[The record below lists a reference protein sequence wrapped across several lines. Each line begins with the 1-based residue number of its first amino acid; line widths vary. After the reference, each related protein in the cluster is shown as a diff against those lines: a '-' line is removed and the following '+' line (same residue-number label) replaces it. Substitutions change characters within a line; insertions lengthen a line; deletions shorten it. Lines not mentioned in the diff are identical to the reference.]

1 MFIFGS
7 SALVVSFIP
16 HGLIDE
22 YRIMVNPVF
31 LGAGNPLLKG
41 IQNRVELKLVKT
53 KLFKSGNVLIYYEP
67 AKNHQAD

>member
-1 MFIFGS
+1 
-7 SALVVSFIP
+7 VVSLIP

-31 LGAGNPLLKG
+31 LGAGKPLLKG

-53 KLFKSGNVLIYYEP
+53 KSFKSGNVLIYYEP
-67 AKNHQAD
+67 AKKYPT